1 MSFIHG
7 FQRGKKF
14 LCHLDLVFEGS
25 VGVICVVKS
34 GERGFVDNFLLKGK
48 VRGFVRIEFV
58 QLLYG
63 GRGQGSFGRSIAV
76 FGHFGFRQWCLLV
89 TSAGIS
95 IGKSTTPGD
104 MVINVG

>member
-1 MSFIHG
+1 MGFIHG

-25 VGVICVVKS
+25 VGVICVVKG
-34 GERGFVDNFLLKGK
+34 GERGFIDNFLLEGK

-63 GRGQGSFGRSIAV
+63 GKG
-76 FGHFGFRQWCLLV
+76 
-89 TSAGIS
+89 
-95 IGKSTTPGD
+95 
-104 MVINVG
+104 